1 MFNIYKHAIGL
12 PNGMALSYPQLKF
25 AGINKYSYVSRNKT
39 EFTWGG
45 RITENII
52 QALARIVITD
62 GIARIATYI
71 EPLGGKVV
79 LTVHDEI
86 VCVAP
91 ETDANTIMEQM
102 IELMC
107 VPPQWAPDLPLAAEG
122 GYDKAYSK

>member
-1 MFNIYKHAIGL
+1 
-12 PNGMALSYPQLKF
+12 MALSYPELRP
-25 AGINKYSYVSRNKT
+25 AGINKYSYISRNKS

-62 GIARIATYI
+62 GIARIATYMDRI
-71 EPLGGKVV
+71 GGRVV

-91 ETDANTIMEQM
+91 ETDANNVMDTI

-107 VPPQWAPDLPLAAEG
+107 IAPTWAPDLPLAAEG